1 MDVAQLEQD
10 INAAWEARDTIAA
23 DTTGPV
29 REAVTAALEM
39 MDSGV
44 VRVTEPRGDYQWH
57 VNQWLKKAV
66 LLSFRLNDMAV
77 IPSGSQYPGHGEAVW
92 WDKVPSGYRLG

>member
-29 REAVTAALEM
+29 REAVRRLVAEGAA
-39 MDSGV
+39 GG
-44 VRVTEPRGDYQWH
+44 PRPT
-57 VNQWLKKAV
+57 
-66 LLSFRLNDMAV
+66 R
-77 IPSGSQYPGHGEAVW
+77 
-92 WDKVPSGYRLG
+92 R

>member
-29 REAVTAALEM
+29 REAVTVALEM
-39 MDSGV
+39 MDSGAA
-44 VRVTEPRGDYQWH
+44 RVAEPRGEGRDQD
-57 VNQWLKKAV
+57 
-66 LLSFRLNDMAV
+66 R
-77 IPSGSQYPGHGEAVW
+77 
-92 WDKVPSGYRLG
+92 

>member
-29 REAVTAALEM
+29 CEAMVRPEMLIEVDATAYI
-39 MDSGV
+39 SG
-44 VRVTEPRGDYQWH
+44 D
-57 VNQWLKKAV
+57 
-66 LLSFRLNDMAV
+66 
-77 IPSGSQYPGHGEAVW
+77 
-92 WDKVPSGYRLG
+92 